1 MMAELTSLCLSTT
14 LLIAIYQVSVLC
26 NQIPINLLLF
36 HFKNPSKELKYSL
49 KSFPRCTLI
58 DLLRK
63 RSTVQLFF
71 KKSCVTI
78 KLKLFHITMLLKK
91 AFQYTV
97 VYQTSDVEN
106 Q

>member
-14 LLIAIYQVSVLC
+14 LLIAIYQVSEY

-36 HFKNPSKELKYSL
+36 HFKNPSKEFKYSL
-49 KSFPRCTLI
+49 KSSPRCTLI

-71 KKSCVTI
+71 
-78 KLKLFHITMLLKK
+78 
-91 AFQYTV
+91 
-97 VYQTSDVEN
+97 
-106 Q
+106 